1 MMIFLFILYSIAISN
16 EQFFKNLSSR
26 ISPRRRPWLFAT
38 VSGFIGTHNFG
49 QAFLVAGRM
58 REEERGEYLS
68 TVVTGR
74 GVSIEFLFRIII
86 VPRGRS
92 YVKIGMAWKYL
103 FSMHSI
109 FARPTRSILVVFEI
123 GDVRGEMVS
132 RLLRFIRG

>member
-1 MMIFLFILYSIAISN
+1 
-16 EQFFKNLSSR
+16 
-26 ISPRRRPWLFAT
+26 
-38 VSGFIGTHNFG
+38 
-49 QAFLVAGRM
+49 M

-68 TVVTGR
+68 TVVTGK
-74 GVSIEFLFRIII
+74 GGASIEFLFRIII

-132 RLLRFIRG
+132 ARLLRFIRG

>member
-1 MMIFLFILYSIAISN
+1 MIFLFILYSIAISN